1 MNMLKKIAP
10 ILLVPAI
17 SMVSI
22 NCGIKKMVK
31 DAGKITYTAT
41 PNPLELHG
49 DSVKINVSGNFPVK
63 YFHKKA
69 TLTVTPVVKYSGGEK
84 TLKPIVLKGDKVE
97 GNGQGVSYTE
107 GGKFSISDQY
117 LFINGMEKSDVVIRA
132 VAQYKKKVVDF
143 PEIKLV
149 EGTITTPR
157 LVKDDFRTISVG
169 DKFDKNPTVTQK
181 SNIYFLVDS
190 WDVRPV
196 ELKSDEMDNLYRFI
210 DKAAKDSSEFKKL
223 DIYGYA
229 SPEGELTRNSKLSEN
244 RADEAYKVMNN
255 RFKKAK
261 LTGLDKK
268 EGFYSKIT
276 TNYED
281 WAGLKNMLQTS
292 SIAGKDQ
299 VLNIIN
305 TIGDPEAREAEFRK
319 MASFDPISEA
329 YFPKLRRAEINLIAT
344 LKTRSDDQIRA
355 MSVSAPDSLGME
367 ELLYGANL
375 QTSDDSKLSVY
386 QASARRFPEDF
397 RGFNNSGCVLLSQGK
412 LNEAQAEFEKANKV
426 SPSNPVVQ
434 NNLGAAAGMKGDKKT
449 AAQFFASAG
458 NTPETSVNKANL
470 AVSAGK
476 YSEAVSGYG
485 SECSYNAALAKLLAG
500 NASGATQTI
509 DCSKEK
515 DSADANYLRA
525 IIAARSDNKEG
536 VVSNLTKAI
545 AGDRKLKEK
554 AKNDL
559 EFKKFTAELSGLL
572 N

>member
-1 MNMLKKIAP
+1 MNLFKKITP
-10 ILLVPAI
+10 VLLIALL
-17 SMVSI
+17 SMASI
-22 NCGIKKMVK
+22 NCGINKMVK
-31 DAGKITYTAT
+31 NAGKINYAAT
-41 PNPLELHG
+41 PDPLELHG
-49 DSVKINVSGNFPVK
+49 DSVKINVNGNFPVK

-84 TLKPIVLKGDKVE
+84 TLKPIVMKGDKVE
-97 GNGQGVSYTE
+97 GSGQGISYTE

-117 LFINGMEKSDVVIRA
+117 LYINGMEKSEVVIRA
-132 VAQYKKKVVDF
+132 VAQYKKKVVNF

-149 EGTITTPR
+149 EGTITTP
-157 LVKDDFRTISVG
+157 LLLKNDFRTISVK

-190 WDVRPV
+190 WEVRSV
-196 ELKSDEMDNLYRFI
+196 ELKSDEMDNLNRFI
-210 DKAAKDSSEFKKL
+210 DKAAKDSSDFKKL
-223 DIYGYA
+223 DVFGYA
-229 SPEGELTRNSKLSEN
+229 SPEGELSRNSKLSEN

-261 LTGLDKK
+261 LTDLDKK

-281 WAGLKNMLQTS
+281 WDGLKNMLQTS
-292 SIAGKDQ
+292 SISGKEQ
-299 VLNIIN
+299 VLSIIN

-344 LKTRSDDQIRA
+344 LRTRSDDQIKS
-355 MSVSAPDSLGME
+355 MSISSPDSLGME

-375 QTSDDSKLSVY
+375 QTTDDNKLAVY

-426 SPSNPVVQ
+426 SPSNPVIQ
-434 NNLGAAAGMKGDKKT
+434 NNLGAAAGMKGDRKG
-449 AAQFFASAG
+449 AAQFFAAAG
-458 NTPETSVNKANL
+458 NSPETSINKANL

-476 YSEAVSGYG
+476 YAEAVSGYG
-485 SECSYNAALAKLLAG
+485 TECSYNAALAKLLAG

-509 DCSKEK
+509 DCSKDK
-515 DSADANYLRA
+515 DSADAHYLRA
-525 IIAARSDNKEG
+525 LIAARSGNKDA
-536 VVSNLTKAI
+536 VVSYLTKAI
-545 AGDRKLKEK
+545 SANNKFKEK

-559 EFKKFTAELSGLL
+559 EFKKFATELSGVL

>member
-1 MNMLKKIAP
+1 MNLFKKITP
-10 ILLVPAI
+10 VLLIALL

-22 NCGIKKMVK
+22 NCGINKMVK
-31 DAGKITYTAT
+31 NAGKITYAAT
-41 PNPLELHG
+41 PDPLELHG

-84 TLKPIVLKGDKVE
+84 TLKPIVMKGDKVE
-97 GNGQGVSYTE
+97 GSGQGISYTE

-117 LFINGMEKSDVVIRA
+117 LYVNGMEKSEVVIRA
-132 VAQYKKKVVDF
+132 VAQYKKKVVNF

-149 EGTITTPR
+149 EGTITTP
-157 LVKDDFRTISVG
+157 LLLKNDFRTISVK

-190 WDVRPV
+190 WEVRPV
-196 ELKSDEMDNLYRFI
+196 ELKSNEMDNLYRFI
-210 DKAAKDSSEFKKL
+210 DKTAKDSSEFKKL

-229 SPEGELTRNSKLSEN
+229 SPEGELSRNSKLSEN
-244 RADEAYKVMNN
+244 RADEATKLVNN

-268 EGFYSKIT
+268 DGFYSKIT

-281 WAGLKNMLQTS
+281 WDGLKNMLQTS
-292 SIAGKDQ
+292 SISGKDQ
-299 VLNIIN
+299 VLSIIN
-305 TIGDPEAREAEFRK
+305 SIGDPEAREAEFRK

-344 LKTRSDDQIRA
+344 LKTRSDDKIRT
-355 MSVSAPDSLGME
+355 MSISSPDSLGME
-367 ELLYGANL
+367 ELLYGAGL
-375 QTSDDSKLSVY
+375 QTSDENKLAVY

-397 RGFNNSGCVLLSQGK
+397 RGFNNSGCVLLTQGK

-426 SPSNPVVQ
+426 SPSNPVIQ
-434 NNLGAAAGMKGDKKT
+434 NNLGATAGMKGNKKG
-449 AAQFFASAG
+449 AAQFFAAAG
-458 NTPETSVNKANL
+458 NSPETSINKANL

-476 YSEAVSGYG
+476 YAEAVSGYG
-485 SECSYNAALAKLLAG
+485 TECSYNAALAKLLAG

-509 DCSKEK
+509 DCSAGK

-525 IIAARSDNKEG
+525 IVAARSGNKDG
-536 VVSNLTKAI
+536 VVSYLTKAI
-545 AGDRKLKEK
+545 SANNQLKEK

-559 EFKKFTAELSGLL
+559 EFKKFATELVGVL